1 MTTHILTID
10 YRIFNKVL
18 KTETKE
24 RCCAMYYCYLRE
36 KIGKIENNIQMIEEK
51 TSNLIY
57 TVRSMVQ
64 DNTLNDNI
72 QDLLLKI
79 NMQTDIANATKNE
92 IDNLIGIDDST
103 LKITLVQIELIL
115 KNNTALLNGLKEKL
129 LLHKEAI
136 KQEKYT
142 SLISDI
148 NNLTKKIEEERREKS

>member
-1 MTTHILTID
+1 
-10 YRIFNKVL
+10 
-18 KTETKE
+18 
-24 RCCAMYYCYLRE
+24 MYYCYLRE

-148 NNLTKKIEEERREKS
+148 NNLTKKIEKERREKS